1 MEGYSVKIREASRE
15 LTAKEKI
22 ALKDYSN
29 ATPLDTALDDASVLT
44 ISPVAYVILDVHNE
58 KSKQDKDYVK
68 YVIIDNAGNKF
79 VTGSESFFTSFKDIF
94 DVMADEAPNAEYSI
108 DVLKK
113 PSQNYKGKSF
123 ITCALAL

>member
-1 MEGYSVKIREASRE
+1 MEGYSVKIREASRD

-29 ATPLDTALDDASVLT
+29 ATPLDTALENVDVLT
-44 ISPVAYVILDVHNE
+44 IDPIAYVILDVHNE

-68 YVIIDNAGNKF
+68 YVVIDTAGNKF
-79 VTGSESFFTSFKDIF
+79 VTGSESFFTSFLDIF
-94 DVMADEAPNAEYSI
+94 KTMAEEAPGEDYTI